1 MLSEQEQLDIALA
14 LSLEEPATPPRP
26 PPSRL
31 APRVSPEALR
41 PAVRRPCS
49 NLQQS
54 VLEPWALDLPDKMDG
69 KTLRS
74 RSDTNL
80 RNVNGTKMV
89 RAGSNAKGKRELCHR
104 LPNEVLTECYNTT
117 EDLRI
122 KQDIVK
128 FNMSTDNIRRSGHNG
143 DHTEMEKGLKSGDY
157 YAKDFN
163 RKQQQIERAL
173 ENLHQYDDYSD
184 KGVTHILRTLK
195 EFGPGYNRIVAEL
208 DKRKY
213 SSNKDAKDLI
223 QAARDEQDSSD
234 TKQIQQK
241 SQADSTENQVRRT
254 RKDGKPD
261 MRFSA
266 NKTLDEDA
274 KLARRLH
281 DEERVEAMPRGTR
294 KDGKLDMRFSA
305 NKTLIEDAKLARR
318 LQDEDRV
325 EAMPRG
331 VRKDGKPDMRFGGN
345 RSSNPKPQIRP
356 SGGGARLRNDG
367 QPDMRFAANR
377 VDSAP
382 ARHMGPLRGDGQ
394 PDMRYR
400 ANRQAAVSPMRSS
413 PSQAR
418 PPQRMAMA
426 PPFMM
431 GGMGMGGGGGMGMG
445 GGMSGGGTSG
455 GGRCQNGSLDMRFA
469 CNRGQSKYG

>member
-31 APRVSPEALR
+31 APRVSPEAWR
-41 PAVRRPCS
+41 PAVRGS

-54 VLEPWALDLPDKMDG
+54 VLEPWALDLPDKVNG
-69 KTLRS
+69 QKLRS
-74 RSDTNL
+74 LSDTNQ
-80 RNVNGTKMV
+80 RNVNETKMV
-89 RAGSNAKGKRELCHR
+89 RAGFNAKGKRQLCHR
-104 LPNEVLTECYNTT
+104 LPNEVLKECYNTT

-128 FNMSTDNIRRSGHNG
+128 FNMSTDNIRRSGHND
-143 DHTEMEKGLKSGDY
+143 DHTRMEKGLKSGDY
-157 YAKDFN
+157 YATDFN
-163 RKQQQIERAL
+163 QKQQQIERAL
-173 ENLHQYDDYSD
+173 ENLTQYDDYSD

-223 QAARDEQDSSD
+223 QAARDEQDSSSD

-241 SQADSTENQVRRT
+241 TQADSTENQVRRT

-266 NKTLDEDA
+266 NKTLD
-274 KLARRLH
+274 
-281 DEERVEAMPRGTR
+281 
-294 KDGKLDMRFSA
+294 
-305 NKTLIEDAKLARR
+305 EDAKLARR

-356 SGGGARLRNDG
+356 NGGGARLRNDG

-400 ANRQAAVSPMRSS
+400 ANCQAAVSPMRSS

-431 GGMGMGGGGGMGMG
+431 GGMGMGGGGGHGMG
-445 GGMSGGGTSG
+445 GGMTGGGASR

-469 CNRGQSKYG
+469 CNRGQSKWG